1 MKIQKIKK
9 YLKENKF
16 KIYLKD
22 STTSTMDEA
31 KILSKEIKENFII
44 LSKEQTQ
51 GKGRLG
57 KKWISPVG
65 NIYCS
70 FVISN
75 IHKDFSKICMLTC
88 IAIKKS
94 LEHIGVKNVTFK
106 WPNDIYIKNKKI
118 SGILQ
123 ELFIDNFKTNR
134 LIIGVGINIFISPKL
149 KNIKTTHVAKYVKDL
164 QYGNFFEIFINY
176 FFFCLKFFYFEK
188 KKNLVYEYKKSLVF
202 LNKKIIIS
210 LNNNKKLTGKL
221 SGINNDGSL
230 LLISKKK
237 NIRVYAG
244 EIIE

>member
-9 YLKENKF
+9 CLKENKF
-16 KIYLKD
+16 RIYLKD

-94 LEHIGVKNVTFK
+94 LDHIGVKNVTFK
-106 WPNDIYIKNKKI
+106 YPNVNSEYNVQDIIKIKDNK
-118 SGILQ
+118 SCSILMYASV
-123 ELFIDNFKTNR
+123 LN
-134 LIIGVGINIFISPKL
+134 
-149 KNIKTTHVAKYVKDL
+149 
-164 QYGNFFEIFINY
+164 
-176 FFFCLKFFYFEK
+176 EK
-188 KKNLVYEYKKSLVF
+188 E
-202 LNKKIIIS
+202 
-210 LNNNKKLTGKL
+210 
-221 SGINNDGSL
+221 
-230 LLISKKK
+230 
-237 NIRVYAG
+237 
-244 EIIE
+244 